1 MNRTLSLLALATLGF
16 VSATTLTPPAAAPS
30 TPSASARPIVVP
42 RQKIGLT
49 CNDTYFKSPRQNYL
63 LLDESYPLCTLRLP
77 LALRQRWPG
86 ARTFYFIPRVS
97 ATLYAKDSRGNG
109 KWLPLSPLVNPGADA
124 LHRAV
129 DSATYEAV
137 ELTGQF
143 KKLSDVAGQNKADTV
158 SAGGKLT
165 VCVAPVRV
173 GETPCVTFDITARY
187 KVYTR

>member
-1 MNRTLSLLALATLGF
+1 MNRTLSLLSLVTLGF
-16 VSATTLTPPAAAPS
+16 VSATAPVPPAATAPAPS
-30 TPSASARPIVVP
+30 TAAQPVVVP

-49 CNDTYFKSPRQNYL
+49 CTDTYFKSPRQNYL
-63 LLDESYPLCTLRLP
+63 LIDESYSLCTLRLP

-86 ARTFYFIPRVS
+86 ARTFYLIPRVS

-109 KWLPLSPLVNPGADA
+109 KWLPLSPLVNPGTDA

-137 ELTGQF
+137 ELTGHF
-143 KKLSDVAGQNKADTV
+143 KKLSDVAGQNRADTV

-165 VCVAPVRV
+165 VCVAPVRS